1 MNRKQL
7 VLSSLF
13 AAILSAGV
21 SADVLTWNFP
31 IDEHHIKNGP
41 EPDGSTNSPGTGSG
55 TITYDSSTNVVSYS
69 LQWDGLVGDLTKL
82 HVHGPATENM
92 SNPQHVIEI
101 FGPPAVPSELIATAG
116 SVVGSQELTTLI
128 QPGFDPLEPSD
139 ILDIM
144 TSGQAYLNVHT
155 TVFGTGEIRG
165 NLGVPLPE
173 PPAATLV
180 GCGILAFGILRRR
193 TITVR

>member
-1 MNRKQL
+1 MSRKQL
-7 VLSSLF
+7 LLSSMCITIVT
-13 AAILSAGV
+13 ASV
-21 SADVLTWNFP
+21 PADVLEWSFP
-31 IDEHHIKNGP
+31 IDEQQIKNGP
-41 EPDGSTNSPGTGSG
+41 EPDGSTNSPGTGTG
-55 TITYDSSTNVVSYS
+55 TITYDSATNVISYD

-101 FGPPAVPSELIATAG
+101 FGPPAVPNELVATSG

-128 QPGFDPLEPSD
+128 QPGFDPLEPSE

-173 PPAATLV
+173 PSAATLMGFGV
-180 GCGILAFGILRRR
+180 IAFGVLRRR
-193 TITVR
+193 GRQSR

>member
-1 MNRKQL
+1 MNCKQL
-7 VLSSLF
+7 LLSSLCIT
-13 AAILSAGV
+13 ILTGGV
-21 SADVLTWNFP
+21 SADVLEWTFP
-31 IDEHHIKNGP
+31 IDEQQIKNGP

-55 TITYDSSTNVVSYS
+55 TITYDSTTNVISYS
-69 LQWDGLVGDLTKL
+69 LEWDGLVGDLTKL

-101 FGPPAVPSELIATAG
+101 FGPPAVPNELVATSG
-116 SVVGSQELTTLI
+116 SVVGSQELTTLV
-128 QPGFDPLEPSD
+128 QPGFDPLEPNA

-173 PPAATLV
+173 PSAATLI
-180 GCGILAFGILRRR
+180 GCGVLAFAALRRR
-193 TITVR
+193 K